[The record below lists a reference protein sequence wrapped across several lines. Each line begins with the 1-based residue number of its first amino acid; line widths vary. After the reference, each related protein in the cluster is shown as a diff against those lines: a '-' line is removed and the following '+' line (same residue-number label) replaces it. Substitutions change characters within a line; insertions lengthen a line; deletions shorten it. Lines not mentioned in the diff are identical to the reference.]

1 MAENIPENGEENENG
16 DMLSSEI
23 LTPDCSTNDCST
35 EILKESVGENAEAF
49 TDELPLLKQ
58 GDQPIS
64 NGLTEITNKENIQ
77 DMDLTKTQHN
87 DAIESIQ
94 VLSNEEKR
102 GLEDVSN
109 SSTSSSCS
117 ENLLEGK
124 AVDNERLMNFDEDT
138 SPFFHRSKFS
148 PQMKYRL
155 KCQCGAKKCRKY
167 LY

>member
-1 MAENIPENGEENENG
+1 MAENIPENGGENG
-16 DMLSSEI
+16 NDGMLSSEV
-23 LTPDCSTNDCST
+23 LTPDCSTES
-35 EILKESVGENAEAF
+35 LKESVRENAETF
-49 TDELPLLKQ
+49 TDELPLLKR

-64 NGLTEITNKENIQ
+64 NGLTEIKNEENIQ
-77 DMDLTKTQHN
+77 DMDLTEAQHS

-102 GLEDVSN
+102 GLEDVSD
-109 SSTSSSCS
+109 SCASSSCS
-117 ENLLEGK
+117 GNVLGAK
-124 AVDNERLMNFDEDT
+124 TVVNERLMNFDEDT

-148 PQMKYRL
+148 PQIKYRL